1 MKLSSAWSGSHP
13 QGTLPRR
20 AGQAADYIPRHGG
33 CRAILALDLGVD
45 LFAVDAYR
53 PGGLD
58 AEADVVAPDLEDRN
72 DDVVADDDGLVGP
85 AAEDQHQAPTSPAR
99 AGYPESA
106 RTIWRPTRDTVLT
119 TRGPSRLAV
128 T

>member
-20 AGQAADYIPRHGG
+20 AGQTAEYIPRHGRR
-33 CRAILALDLGVD
+33 RAVLALDLGVD
-45 LFAVDAYR
+45 LLTVDADR

-58 AEADVVAPDLEDRN
+58 AEADVVAPDLENGDHH
-72 DDVVADDDGLVGP
+72 VAADDDGLVGA

-99 AGYPESA
+99 AG
-106 RTIWRPTRDTVLT
+106 
-119 TRGPSRLAV
+119 
-128 T
+128 